1 MNTAHESQVAKD
13 RLIKDFRTVITD
25 AEELLK
31 ATANQTGERV
41 SAARE
46 RVEESLRETRER
58 LTELQDDVVAR
69 SKAAVRLTDEYV
81 HDNPWQ
87 SIGVGAAVGFLLGM
101 LISRR

>member
-1 MNTAHESQVAKD
+1 MNVAQESQAAKD

-31 ATANQTGERV
+31 ATANQTGERIG
-41 SAARE
+41 AARE
-46 RVEESLRETRER
+46 RVEESLRETKER
-58 LTELQDDVVAR
+58 LAELQDDVLAR
-69 SKAAVRLTDEYV
+69 SRAAARRTDEYV
-81 HDNPWQ
+81 HENPWQ

>member
-1 MNTAHESQVAKD
+1 MNTAHDSHAAKD
-13 RLIKDFRTVITD
+13 RLIHDFRTVITD

-31 ATANQTGERV
+31 ATANQTGERI

-58 LTELQDDVVAR
+58 LSELQDDVVAR
-69 SKAAVRLTDEYV
+69 SKAAARRTDEYV
-81 HDNPWQ
+81 HQNPWQ
-87 SIGVGAAVGFLLGM
+87 AIGVGAAVGLLLGM

>member
-1 MNTAHESQVAKD
+1 MNAAHETQVVKD
-13 RLIKDFRTVITD
+13 KLIKDFYTVIAD

-41 SAARE
+41 GAARE
-46 RVEESLRETRER
+46 RVEESLRETKER
-58 LTELQDDVVAR
+58 LSELQDDVLAR
-69 SKAAVRLTDEYV
+69 SKAAARRTDEYV

-87 SIGVGAAVGFLLGM
+87 SIGVSAALGFLLGM